1 MTFFDNVFSNLI
13 YLLIIK
19 VYNKVDMK
27 ECGKLQITTTSIIT
41 FLEEAFKKDPT
52 NLSLSES
59 LLVESLTL
67 NGKDY
72 NGKKQ
77 TISFQDLKEF
87 QNLKY
92 LEVANTLLTSSAI
105 NILAKITYLEKLI
118 LRNCTFSTR
127 LNDIDKLTNIKSIKI
142 YNCKGFNPSY
152 LATLIN
158 IKRIFLSKI
167 EINDISIFYELNL
180 HSLDV
185 SSSIIRNWKD
195 TQKLQTKNLIINE
208 NQYLENKEEIEKC
221 KFKIMIIAT
230 DGYYIKKWLNE

>member
-105 NILAKITYLEKLI
+105 NILSKITYLEKLI